1 MEHGSKART
10 LPFMTA
16 STRLNDRF
24 NISYDDD
31 TFIERAY
38 WVWRQI
44 GNIATE
50 IKEAVVNIGADL
62 IVTLPQDCEFV
73 KGLVSEDFQD
83 ARNFDGSYGDYQT
96 TPKGKMPEVRPDPST
111 VSMESNVRSTTS
123 VVPGESVA
131 YKIYPGYLKVVSPMM
146 AGQTAS
152 LLYYCIEKDPD
163 GLPYLNDVEADTISI
178 VLAKQE
184 LERRAFSGD
193 MSAVNML
200 KWVSSQADIAMAA
213 AKISDEKISD
223 DDLDRLLDIK
233 TSFDR
238 KVHSSRFQ
246 FGD

>member
-1 MEHGSKART
+1 MEHGSKARS

-16 STRLNDRF
+16 STRLNDLYD
-24 NISYDDD
+24 ISYDDD

-50 IKEAVVNIGADL
+50 VKVAHVNIGADL
-62 IVTLPQDCEFV
+62 TITLPQDCEFI
-73 KGLVSEDFQD
+73 KGLVSTDFQNS
-83 ARNFDGSYGDYQT
+83 RNFDGSFGDYQT

-111 VSMESNVRSTTS
+111 VSMESNVRSSTS

-131 YKIYPGYLKVVSPMM
+131 YKVFPGYLKVVSAMM
-146 AGQTAS
+146 AGQTAD

-163 GLPYLNDVEADTISI
+163 GLPYVNDLEAEAIAI
-178 VLAKQE
+178 WLAKQE
-184 LERRAFSGD
+184 LERRAFRGD
-193 MSAVNML
+193 KGAIEML
-200 KWVSSQADIAMAA
+200 VYIGPRAEIAMAA
-213 AKISDEKISD
+213 AKSSDEKISD

-233 TSFDR
+233 TSFGR
-238 KVHSSRFQ
+238 KTHSSRFY